1 MVCLFSTMSFGNR
14 TLLDLFLD
22 VVNATDSVEAAI
34 GKIQDCY
41 SEAEVI
47 FKFLVL
53 KFLVIITS
61 LTPTLPCPLTCIVQ
75 YATW

>member
-1 MVCLFSTMSFGNR
+1 MSFGNR

-41 SEAEVI
+41 SEAGVI